1 MGRILALDFGRRR
14 IGLALSDELGLTA
27 QGLPTQ
33 VRKNRKADLETLTQ
47 LVRDREVAR
56 IVVGNPLHMSGD
68 ESPLSQEASAFA
80 ESLAHRCGVEVT
92 MWDERLTTREAS
104 RVLRESGMGLD
115 KRKQAVDR
123 LSAVLILQG
132 YLDFLGT
139 NDFGTLDEEAPA

>member
-104 RVLRESGMGLD
+104 RVLRESGIGLD

-139 NDFGTLDEEAPA
+139 NDFGMLDEEAPA